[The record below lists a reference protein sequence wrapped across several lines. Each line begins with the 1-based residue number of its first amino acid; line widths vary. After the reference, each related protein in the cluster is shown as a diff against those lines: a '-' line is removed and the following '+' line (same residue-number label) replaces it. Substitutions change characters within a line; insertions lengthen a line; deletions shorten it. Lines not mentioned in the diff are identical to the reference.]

1 MSPNGKSEV
10 QSREAVGLR
19 PAASAS
25 QPPIEPLTGEPLTDE
40 LLTDEYLTCEIC
52 GQRMSERHCKIVCPN
67 CGYTRDCSD
76 P

>member
-1 MSPNGKSEV
+1 MSSNGKSEV
-10 QSREAVGLR
+10 ESREAVGLGR
-19 PAASAS
+19 AGPGK
-25 QPPIEPLTGEPLTDE
+25 QPSIEYQNGEYVTG
-40 LLTDEYLTCEIC
+40 EYLTCEIC

>member
-1 MSPNGKSEV
+1 MSLNGKSEV
-10 QSREAVGLR
+10 QLRDAVGLG
-19 PAASAS
+19 PAPPAS
-25 QPPIEPLTGEPLTDE
+25 QPPIESLTGEPLTGE
-40 LLTDEYLTCEIC
+40 LLTNEYLTCEIC

>member
-1 MSPNGKSEV
+1 MSLNGKGEV
-10 QSREAVGLR
+10 ESREAMGLR
-19 PAASAS
+19 PAGPAS
-25 QPPIEPLTGEPLTDE
+25 QPPIEHRTGEYLTAE
-40 LLTDEYLTCEIC
+40 HLTCEIC